1 MIQSS
6 LYRALNKGF
15 DYQILACKDFK
26 ESELAKEVISYFKPN
41 TKAILFPEF
50 RAKKNDDLRSFFEE
64 FLQLLGGLREF
75 YQALENKQE
84 AIIIAPISALL
95 HPLPKKELLES
106 FKITLL
112 EKYNLKD
119 LKDKLFY
126 YGYEILDLVE
136 VEGEASFRGDIV
148 DIYAPNSKAY
158 RLSFF
163 DTECESIKEFD
174 PTTQMSLK
182 EDLLEIEIPPTL
194 FSLDEPSYKDLKTKV
209 EQSPLN
215 SFSKD
220 LTSFGLWFLGE
231 KANDLLH
238 AYKSVISPKAL
249 EEIQEL
255 ASLNELDCERFKSLK
270 VLENAQGYE
279 DLEIHA
285 HALEGF
291 IALHSNH
298 KITLLAPNKT
308 ILDNVL
314 GTIKKSNMDNVLG
327 TIEKSN
333 MECVIAPFVL
343 NFKTPDGIFISL
355 NSFERKKKRQK
366 SKLALNELN
375 PGEWVVHDDY
385 GVGVF
390 SQLVQHSVLG
400 SKRDF
405 LEIAYLGEDKLL
417 LPVENLHLIA
427 RYVAQSDSV
436 PVKDRLGKGSF
447 LKLKAKVRTK
457 LLEIAGK
464 IIELAAER
472 NLILGKKMDTHLAE
486 LEVFK
491 SHAGFEY
498 TSDQEK
504 AIAEISKDLSS
515 KRVMDRLLSGDVG
528 FGKTEVAMH
537 AIFCAFLNGF
547 QSVLVVPTTLLAHQH
562 FETLRAR
569 FENFGV
575 KVARLDRYASEKNKL
590 LKAVELGLI
599 DVLVGTHAIL
609 GAKFKNLGL
618 VVVDEEHKFGVKQK
632 EALKELSKSVHFL
645 SMSATPI
652 PRTLNMALSQIKSIS
667 SLKTPPTDRKPSRTF
682 LKEKND
688 ELLKEIIYRELRRNG
703 QIFYIHNHIASI
715 SKVKTKLE
723 NLIPKLKIA
732 ILHSQINAN
741 KSEEIM
747 LEFAK
752 GNYQVLLCTSIVE
765 SGIHLPNA
773 NTIIIDNAQNFG
785 LADLHQLRGRVGRGK
800 KEGFCYFL
808 IEDQKS
814 LNEQALKRLLA
825 LEKNSYLGSGESI
838 AYHDLEIRG
847 GGNLL
852 GQDQSGH
859 IKNIGYALYTRMLE
873 DAIYELSGGKKRLEK
888 SVEIQLG
895 VSAFLNPEL
904 IASDSLRLDLYRR
917 LSLCENVDEVGQI
930 HEEIE
935 DRFGKID
942 DLSAQFLQIITL
954 KILANQLGILKLSN
968 FNQNITL
975 TYSDEKKESLK
986 APSKDDND
994 ILETLLKHLRAQI
1007 SLKQR

>member
-1 MIQSS
+1 MIQSG
-6 LYRALNKGF
+6 LYGALNKGF

-84 AIIIAPISALL
+84 VIIIAPISALL

-163 DTECESIKEFD
+163 DMECESIKEFD

-194 FSLDEPSYKDLKTKV
+194 FSLNEPSYKDLKTKV

-255 ASLNELDCERFKSLK
+255 ASLNELDGERFKSLK
-270 VLENAQGYE
+270 VLENPQGYE

-285 HALEGF
+285 HALESF
-291 IALHSNH
+291 IALHSNR

-308 ILDNVL
+308 ILDNA
-314 GTIKKSNMDNVLG
+314 ISA
-327 TIEKSN
+327 IEKSN
-333 MECVIAPFVL
+333 IECVIAPFVL

-375 PGEWVVHDDY
+375 AGEWVVHDDY

-436 PVKDRLGKGSF
+436 PIKDRLGKGSF

-457 LLEIAGK
+457 LLEIASK

-547 QSVLVVPTTLLAHQH
+547 QSALVVPTTLLAHQH

-590 LKAVELGLI
+590 LKAVELGLV
-599 DVLVGTHAIL
+599 DVLVGTHAVL

-652 PRTLNMALSQIKSIS
+652 PRTLNMALSQIKGIS
-667 SLKTPPTDRKPSRTF
+667 SLKIPPTDRKPSRTF

-688 ELLKEIIYRELRRNG
+688 ELLKEIIHRELRRNG

-723 NLIPKLKIA
+723 ELIPKLKIA

-741 KSEEIM
+741 ESEEIM

-888 SVEIQLG
+888 SVEIQLS

-917 LSLCENVDEVGQI
+917 LSLCENIDEVGQI

-954 KILANQLGILKLSN
+954 KILANQLGIIKLSN
-968 FNQNITL
+968 FNQNITIA
-975 TYSDEKKESLK
+975 YSDEKKESLK

-994 ILETLLKHLRAQI
+994 ILETLLKHLRTQI
-1007 SLKQR
+1007 SLKRH

>member
-1 MIQSS
+1 MIQSI

-15 DYQILACKDFK
+15 DHQILACKDFK
-26 ESELAKEVISYFKPN
+26 ESQLAKEVISYVKPHA
-41 TKAILFPEF
+41 KAILFPEF

-64 FLQLLGGLREF
+64 FLHLLGALREF

-95 HPLPKKELLES
+95 HPLPKKELLKS

-112 EKYNLKD
+112 EKYDLKA

-174 PTTQMSLK
+174 PITQMSLK
-182 EDLLEIEIPPTL
+182 EELLEIEIPPTL
-194 FSLDEPSYKDLKTKV
+194 FSLDEQSYQNLQTKV
-209 EQSPLN
+209 KQSPLN

-220 LTSFGLWFLGE
+220 LASFGLWFLDE
-231 KANDLLH
+231 KAQDLLSV
-238 AYKSVISPKAL
+238 YKSVISPKAL

-255 ASLNELDCERFKSLK
+255 VSLNELDLERFKPLK
-270 VLENAQGYE
+270 TLETHQGYE

-285 HALEGF
+285 RAMESF
-291 IALHSNH
+291 IALHSNR

-308 ILDNVL
+308 ILDNAL
-314 GTIKKSNMDNVLG
+314 GALERSHIQ
-327 TIEKSN
+327 
-333 MECVIAPFVL
+333 CVIAPFVL
-343 NFKTPDGIFISL
+343 NFKTPDEIFISL

-375 PGEWVVHDDY
+375 AGEWVVHDDY

-436 PVKDRLGKGSF
+436 PTKDRLGKGSF

-457 LLEIAGK
+457 LLEIASK

-472 NLILGKKMDTHLAE
+472 NLILGKKMETHLAE
-486 LEVFK
+486 LEIFK
-491 SHAGFEY
+491 THAGFEY

-515 KRVMDRLLSGDVG
+515 HRVMDRLLGGDVG

-547 QSVLVVPTTLLAHQH
+547 QSALVVPTTLLAHQH

-575 KVARLDRYASEKNKL
+575 KVARLDRYVSEKNKL
-590 LKAVELGLI
+590 LKAVESGLI
-599 DVLVGTHAIL
+599 DALVGTHAIL

-618 VVVDEEHKFGVKQK
+618 MVVDEEHKFGVKQK

-652 PRTLNMALSQIKSIS
+652 PRTLNMALSQIKGIS

-688 ELLKEIIYRELRRNG
+688 ELLKEIIHRELRRNG

-715 SKVKTKLE
+715 SKVKKELE

-741 KSEEIM
+741 ESEEIM

-752 GNYQVLLCTSIVE
+752 GNYQALLCTSIVE

-814 LNEQALKRLLA
+814 LSEQALKRLLA

-859 IKNIGYALYTRMLE
+859 IKNIGYALYMRMLE

-888 SVEIQLG
+888 SVEIQLS

-935 DRFGKID
+935 DRFGKMD
-942 DLSAQFLQIITL
+942 ALSEQFLQIITL
-954 KILANQLGILKLSN
+954 KILANELGILKLSN
-968 FNQNITL
+968 FNQNITIA
-975 TYSDEKKESLK
+975 YSDENKESLK

-1007 SLKQR
+1007 SLKRH

>member
-26 ESELAKEVISYFKPN
+26 ESKLAKEVISYFKPN
-41 TKAILFPEF
+41 IKAILFPEF

-163 DTECESIKEFD
+163 DTECESIKELD

-231 KANDLLH
+231 KAQDLPSV
-238 AYKSVISPKAL
+238 YKSVISPKAL

-255 ASLNELDCERFKSLK
+255 ASLNELDGERFKFLK

-291 IALHSNH
+291 IALHSHH

-308 ILDNVL
+308 ILDNAISAL
-314 GTIKKSNMDNVLG
+314 ERSN
-327 TIEKSN
+327 I
-333 MECVIAPFVL
+333 ECVIAPFVL

-436 PVKDRLGKGSF
+436 PAKDRLGKGSF

-457 LLEIAGK
+457 LLEIASK

-486 LEVFK
+486 LEIFK

-547 QSVLVVPTTLLAHQH
+547 QSALVVPTTLLAHQH

-590 LKAVELGLI
+590 LKAVGLGLV

-609 GAKFKNLGL
+609 GTKFKNLGL

-652 PRTLNMALSQIKSIS
+652 PRTLNMALSQIKGIS

-741 KSEEIM
+741 ESEEIM

-954 KILANQLGILKLSN
+954 KILANQLGIIKLSN

-975 TYSDEKKESLK
+975 TYNDEHKESLK

-1007 SLKQR
+1007 SLKRR

>member
-6 LYRALNKGF
+6 LYKALNEGF

-26 ESELAKEVISYFKPN
+26 ESKLAKEVISYFKPN
-41 TKAILFPEF
+41 VKAILFPEF

-64 FLQLLGGLREF
+64 FLQLLGALREF

-84 AIIIAPISALL
+84 TIIIAPISALL

-163 DTECESIKEFD
+163 DTECESIKELD

-194 FSLDEPSYKDLKTKV
+194 FSLDESSYKDLKTKV

-255 ASLNELDCERFKSLK
+255 ASLNELDDERFKFLE

-291 IALHSNH
+291 ITLHSHH

-308 ILDNVL
+308 ILDNAISTL
-314 GTIKKSNMDNVLG
+314 
-327 TIEKSN
+327 EKSS

-375 PGEWVVHDDY
+375 AGEWVVHDDY

-390 SQLVQHSVLG
+390 SQLIQHSVLG

-436 PVKDRLGKGSF
+436 PAKDRLGKGSF

-457 LLEIAGK
+457 LLEIASK

-472 NLILGKKMDTHLAE
+472 NLILGKKMDVHLAE

-547 QSVLVVPTTLLAHQH
+547 QSALVVPTTLLAHQH

-590 LKAVELGLI
+590 LKAVELGLV

-652 PRTLNMALSQIKSIS
+652 PRTLNMALSQIKGIS

-954 KILANQLGILKLSN
+954 KILANQLGIIKLSN

-975 TYSDEKKESLK
+975 TYNDEHKESLK

-994 ILETLLKHLRAQI
+994 ILETLLKHLRTQI
-1007 SLKQR
+1007 SLKRR

>member
-41 TKAILFPEF
+41 IKAILFPEF

-84 AIIIAPISALL
+84 TIIIAPISALL

-148 DIYAPNSKAY
+148 DIYIPNSKAY

-163 DTECESIKEFD
+163 DTECESIKELD

-194 FSLDEPSYKDLKTKV
+194 FSLDESSYKDLKTKV

-220 LTSFGLWFLGE
+220 LTSFGLWFLDE
-231 KANDLLH
+231 KAQDLLSV
-238 AYKSVISPKAL
+238 YKSIISPRAL

-255 ASLNELDCERFKSLK
+255 ASLNELDCERFKFLK
-270 VLENAQGYE
+270 VLENAQDYE

-291 IALHSNH
+291 IALHSNR

-308 ILDNVL
+308 ILDNAISVL
-314 GTIKKSNMDNVLG
+314 
-327 TIEKSN
+327 EKSN
-333 MECVIAPFVL
+333 IECVIAPFVL

-436 PVKDRLGKGSF
+436 PAKDRLGKGSF

-457 LLEIAGK
+457 LLEIASK

-472 NLILGKKMDTHLAE
+472 NLILGKKMDVHLAE

-515 KRVMDRLLSGDVG
+515 HRVMDRLLSGDVG

-547 QSVLVVPTTLLAHQH
+547 QSALVVPTTLLAHQH

-590 LKAVELGLI
+590 LKAVELGLV

-652 PRTLNMALSQIKSIS
+652 PRTLNMALSQIKGIS

-723 NLIPKLKIA
+723 ELIPKLKIA

-741 KSEEIM
+741 ESEEIM

-825 LEKNSYLGSGESI
+825 LEKNSYLSSGESI

-859 IKNIGYALYTRMLE
+859 IKNIGYVLYTRMLE

-917 LSLCENVDEVGQI
+917 LSLCENTDEVGQI

-954 KILANQLGILKLSN
+954 KILANQLGIIKLSN
-968 FNQNITL
+968 FNQNITI
-975 TYSDEKKESLK
+975 TYSGEKKESLK

-1007 SLKQR
+1007 SLKRR

>member
-26 ESELAKEVISYFKPN
+26 ESELAKEVISYFKPSI
-41 TKAILFPEF
+41 KAILFPEF

-84 AIIIAPISALL
+84 VIIIAPISALL

-163 DTECESIKEFD
+163 DAECESIKEFD

-194 FSLDEPSYKDLKTKV
+194 FSLNEPSYKDLKTKV

-231 KANDLLH
+231 KAHDLLH

-255 ASLNELDCERFKSLK
+255 ASLNELDGERFKFLK
-270 VLENAQGYE
+270 VLENPQGYE

-285 HALEGF
+285 HALESF
-291 IALHSNH
+291 IALHSNR

-308 ILDNVL
+308 ILDNAISAL
-314 GTIKKSNMDNVLG
+314 
-327 TIEKSN
+327 EKSN
-333 MECVIAPFVL
+333 IECVIAPFVL

-405 LEIAYLGEDKLL
+405 LEIAYWGEDKLL

-436 PVKDRLGKGSF
+436 PTKDRLGKGSF
-447 LKLKAKVRTK
+447 LKLKAKVKTK

-515 KRVMDRLLSGDVG
+515 NRVMDRLLSGDVG

-575 KVARLDRYASEKNKL
+575 KVARLDRYVSEKNKL
-590 LKAVELGLI
+590 LKAVELGLV

-652 PRTLNMALSQIKSIS
+652 PRTLNMALSQIKGIS

-723 NLIPKLKIA
+723 ELIPKLKIA

-741 KSEEIM
+741 ESEEIM

-954 KILANQLGILKLSN
+954 KILANQLGIIKLSN
-968 FNQNITL
+968 FNQNITI

-1007 SLKQR
+1007 SLKRR

>member
-26 ESELAKEVISYFKPN
+26 ESELAKEVIGYFKPN
-41 TKAILFPEF
+41 IKAILFPEF

-84 AIIIAPISALL
+84 TIIIAPISALL

-126 YGYEILDLVE
+126 YGYEIVDLVE

-182 EDLLEIEIPPTL
+182 EDWLEIEIPPTL

-209 EQSPLN
+209 EQSPFN

-220 LTSFGLWFLGE
+220 LISFGLWFLGE

-238 AYKSVISPKAL
+238 VYKSVISPKAL

-255 ASLNELDCERFKSLK
+255 ASLNELDCERFKLLK
-270 VLENAQGYE
+270 VLENPQGYE

-285 HALEGF
+285 HALESF
-291 IALHSNH
+291 ITLHSNR

-308 ILDNVL
+308 MLDNAISAL
-314 GTIKKSNMDNVLG
+314 
-327 TIEKSN
+327 EKSN
-333 MECVIAPFVL
+333 IECVIAPFVL

-405 LEIAYLGEDKLL
+405 LEIAYWGEDKLL

-436 PVKDRLGKGSF
+436 PIKDRLGKGSF
-447 LKLKAKVRTK
+447 LKLKAKVRAK
-457 LLEIAGK
+457 LLEIASK

-472 NLILGKKMDTHLAE
+472 NLILGKKMETHLAE

-590 LKAVELGLI
+590 LKAVELGQI
-599 DVLVGTHAIL
+599 DALVGTHAIL

-652 PRTLNMALSQIKSIS
+652 PRTLNMALSQIKGIS

-688 ELLKEIIYRELRRNG
+688 ELLKEIIHRELRRNG

-723 NLIPKLKIA
+723 DLIPKLKIA
-732 ILHSQINAN
+732 ILHSQISAN
-741 KSEEIM
+741 ESEEIM
-747 LEFAK
+747 LEFAN

-873 DAIYELSGGKKRLEK
+873 DAIYELSGGKKRFEK

-917 LSLCENVDEVGQI
+917 LSLCENTDEVGQI

-954 KILANQLGILKLSN
+954 KILANQLGIIKLSN
-968 FNQNITL
+968 FNQNITI
-975 TYSDEKKESLK
+975 TYSGEKKESLK

-1007 SLKQR
+1007 SLKRR

>member
-26 ESELAKEVISYFKPN
+26 ESELAKEVINYFKPN

-84 AIIIAPISALL
+84 TIIIAPISTLL

-148 DIYAPNSKAY
+148 DIYIPNSKAY

-163 DTECESIKEFD
+163 DTECESIKELD

-194 FSLDEPSYKDLKTKV
+194 FSLDESSYKDLKTKV

-231 KANDLLH
+231 KAQDLLSV
-238 AYKSVISPKAL
+238 YKSVISPRAL

-255 ASLNELDCERFKSLK
+255 ASLNELDCERFKFLK

-298 KITLLAPNKT
+298 KITLLAHNKT
-308 ILDNVL
+308 ILDNA
-314 GTIKKSNMDNVLG
+314 ISA
-327 TIEKSN
+327 IEKSS

-472 NLILGKKMDTHLAE
+472 NLILGKKMDVHLAE

-504 AIAEISKDLSS
+504 AIAEISRDLSS

-547 QSVLVVPTTLLAHQH
+547 QSALVVPTTLLAHQH

-590 LKAVELGLI
+590 LKAVGLGQV

-652 PRTLNMALSQIKSIS
+652 PRTLNMALSQIKGIS

-688 ELLKEIIYRELRRNG
+688 ELLKEIIHRELRRNG

-752 GNYQVLLCTSIVE
+752 GSYQVLLCTSIVE

-917 LSLCENVDEVGQI
+917 LSLCENTDEVGQI

-954 KILANQLGILKLSN
+954 KILANQLGIIKLSN
-968 FNQNITL
+968 FNQNITI

-994 ILETLLKHLRAQI
+994 ILETLLKHLRTQI
-1007 SLKQR
+1007 SLKRR

>member
-6 LYRALNKGF
+6 LYGALNKGF

-194 FSLDEPSYKDLKTKV
+194 FSLNEQSYKDLKTKV

-255 ASLNELDCERFKSLK
+255 TSLNELDGERFKFLK
-270 VLENAQGYE
+270 VLESPQGYE

-285 HALEGF
+285 HALESF
-291 IALHSNH
+291 IALHSNR

-308 ILDNVL
+308 ILDNAISTL
-314 GTIKKSNMDNVLG
+314 
-327 TIEKSN
+327 EKSHI
-333 MECVIAPFVL
+333 ECVIAPFVL

-375 PGEWVVHDDY
+375 AGEWVVHDDY

-405 LEIAYLGEDKLL
+405 LEIAYWGEDKLL

-436 PVKDRLGKGSF
+436 PTKDRLGKGSF
-447 LKLKAKVRTK
+447 LKLKAKVKTK

-547 QSVLVVPTTLLAHQH
+547 QSALVVPTTLLAHQH

-609 GAKFKNLGL
+609 GTKFKNLGL

-652 PRTLNMALSQIKSIS
+652 PRTLNMALSQIKGIS
-667 SLKTPPTDRKPSRTF
+667 SLKIPPTDRKPSRTF

-723 NLIPKLKIA
+723 DLIPKLKIA
-732 ILHSQINAN
+732 ILHSQINAHE
-741 KSEEIM
+741 SEEIM

-808 IEDQKS
+808 IEDQKN

-888 SVEIQLG
+888 SVEIQLS

-917 LSLCENVDEVGQI
+917 LSLCENTDEVGQI

-954 KILANQLGILKLSN
+954 KILANQLGIIKLSN
-968 FNQNITL
+968 FNQNITI

-994 ILETLLKHLRAQI
+994 ILETLLKHLHAQI
-1007 SLKQR
+1007 SLKRH

>member
-41 TKAILFPEF
+41 IKAILFPEF

-64 FLQLLGGLREF
+64 FLQLLGALREF

-84 AIIIAPISALL
+84 VIIIAPISALL

-148 DIYAPNSKAY
+148 DIYIPNSKAY

-163 DTECESIKEFD
+163 DTECESIKELD

-209 EQSPLN
+209 EQSPFN

-231 KANDLLH
+231 KAQDLLSV
-238 AYKSVISPKAL
+238 YKSIISPKAL

-255 ASLNELDCERFKSLK
+255 ASLNELDYERFKLLK

-291 IALHSNH
+291 IALHSNR

-314 GTIKKSNMDNVLG
+314 GAL
-327 TIEKSN
+327 EKSSIQ
-333 MECVIAPFVL
+333 CVIAPFVL

-375 PGEWVVHDDY
+375 AGEWVVHDDY

-436 PVKDRLGKGSF
+436 PAKDRLGKGSF

-472 NLILGKKMDTHLAE
+472 NLILGKKMDVHLAE

-504 AIAEISKDLSS
+504 AIAEISRDLSS
-515 KRVMDRLLSGDVG
+515 NRVMDRLLSGDVG

-547 QSVLVVPTTLLAHQH
+547 QSALVVPTTLLAHQH

-590 LKAVELGLI
+590 LKAVELGQV

-609 GAKFKNLGL
+609 GTKFKNLGL

-652 PRTLNMALSQIKSIS
+652 PRTLNMALSQIKGIS

-741 KSEEIM
+741 ESEEIM

-917 LSLCENVDEVGQI
+917 LSLCENTDEVGQI

-942 DLSAQFLQIITL
+942 DLSVQFLQIITL
-954 KILANQLGILKLSN
+954 KILANQLGIIKLSN
-968 FNQNITL
+968 FNQNITI

-1007 SLKQR
+1007 SLKRR

>member
-6 LYRALNKGF
+6 LYKALNKGF

-26 ESELAKEVISYFKPN
+26 ESKLAKEVISYFKPN
-41 TKAILFPEF
+41 IKAVLFPEF

-64 FLQLLGGLREF
+64 FLQLLGALREF

-84 AIIIAPISALL
+84 VIIIAPISALL

-148 DIYAPNSKAY
+148 DIYIPNSKAY

-163 DTECESIKEFD
+163 DAECESIKELD

-238 AYKSVISPKAL
+238 AYKSIISPKAL

-255 ASLNELDCERFKSLK
+255 ASLNELDDERFKFLK

-308 ILDNVL
+308 ILDNAISAL
-314 GTIKKSNMDNVLG
+314 ERSN
-327 TIEKSN
+327 I
-333 MECVIAPFVL
+333 ECVIAPFVL
-343 NFKTPDGIFISL
+343 NFKTPDRIFISL
-355 NSFERKKKRQK
+355 NSFERKKKHRK

-375 PGEWVVHDDY
+375 AGEWVVHDDY

-390 SQLVQHSVLG
+390 SQLIQHSVLG

-447 LKLKAKVRTK
+447 LKLKAKVRAK

-472 NLILGKKMDTHLAE
+472 NLILGKKMDVHLAE

-504 AIAEISKDLSS
+504 AIAEISRDLSS
-515 KRVMDRLLSGDVG
+515 HRVMDRLLSGDVG

-547 QSVLVVPTTLLAHQH
+547 QSALVVPTTLLAHQH

-575 KVARLDRYASEKNKL
+575 KVARLDRYIKTSEKSKL
-590 LKAVELGLI
+590 LKAVELGQVDALI
-599 DVLVGTHAIL
+599 GTHAIL

-618 VVVDEEHKFGVKQK
+618 MVVDEEHKFGVKQK

-652 PRTLNMALSQIKSIS
+652 PRTLNMALSQIKGIS

-723 NLIPKLKIA
+723 ELIPKLKIA
-732 ILHSQINAN
+732 ILHSQINAYE
-741 KSEEIM
+741 SEEIM

-888 SVEIQLG
+888 SVEIQLSM
-895 VSAFLNPEL
+895 SAFLNPEL

-935 DRFGKID
+935 DRFGKMD

-1007 SLKQR
+1007 SLKRR

>member
-26 ESELAKEVISYFKPN
+26 ESKLAKEVISYFKPN
-41 TKAILFPEF
+41 IKAVLFPEF

-64 FLQLLGGLREF
+64 FLQLLGALREF

-163 DTECESIKEFD
+163 DTECESIKELD

-231 KANDLLH
+231 KANDLLGV
-238 AYKSVISPKAL
+238 YQSIISPKAL

-255 ASLNELDCERFKSLK
+255 ASLNELDDERFKFLK

-285 HALEGF
+285 HALESF
-291 IALHSNH
+291 IALHSNR

-308 ILDNVL
+308 ILDNAISTL
-314 GTIKKSNMDNVLG
+314 DAN
-327 TIEKSN
+327 N

-343 NFKTPDGIFISL
+343 NFKTPDRIFISL

-390 SQLVQHSVLG
+390 SQLIQHSVLG

-436 PVKDRLGKGSF
+436 PAKDRLGKGSF

-515 KRVMDRLLSGDVG
+515 HRVMDRLLSGDVG

-547 QSVLVVPTTLLAHQH
+547 QSALVVPTTLLAHQH

-575 KVARLDRYASEKNKL
+575 KVARLDRYVKTSEKNKL
-590 LKAVELGLI
+590 LKAVELGQVDALI
-599 DVLVGTHAIL
+599 GTHAIL

-652 PRTLNMALSQIKSIS
+652 PRTLNMALSQIKGIS

-688 ELLKEIIYRELRRNG
+688 ELLKEIIHRELRRNG

-741 KSEEIM
+741 ESEEIM

-917 LSLCENVDEVGQI
+917 LSLCEDVDEVGQI

-954 KILANQLGILKLSN
+954 KILANQLGIIKLSN
-968 FNQNITL
+968 FNQNITI

-1007 SLKQR
+1007 SLKRR

>member
-41 TKAILFPEF
+41 TKTILFPEF

-84 AIIIAPISALL
+84 VIIIAPISALL

-231 KANDLLH
+231 KAQDLLSV
-238 AYKSVISPKAL
+238 YKSVISPRAL

-255 ASLNELDCERFKSLK
+255 ASLNELDYERFKFLK
-270 VLENAQGYE
+270 VLENVQGYE

-308 ILDNVL
+308 ILDNAISTL
-314 GTIKKSNMDNVLG
+314 
-327 TIEKSN
+327 EKSS

-375 PGEWVVHDDY
+375 AGEWVVHDDY

-427 RYVAQSDSV
+427 RYVSQSDSV
-436 PVKDRLGKGSF
+436 PAKDRLGKGSF

-457 LLEIAGK
+457 LLEIASK

-472 NLILGKKMDTHLAE
+472 NLILGKKMDVHLAE

-504 AIAEISKDLSS
+504 AIAEISRDLSS
-515 KRVMDRLLSGDVG
+515 HRVMDRLLSGDVG

-547 QSVLVVPTTLLAHQH
+547 QSALVVPTTLLAHQH

-590 LKAVELGLI
+590 LKAVELGLV

-652 PRTLNMALSQIKSIS
+652 PRTLNMALSQIKGIS

-703 QIFYIHNHIASI
+703 QIFYTHNHIASI

-723 NLIPKLKIA
+723 GLIPKLKIA

-741 KSEEIM
+741 ESEEIM

-954 KILANQLGILKLSN
+954 KILANQLGIIKLSN
-968 FNQNITL
+968 FNQNITI

-1007 SLKQR
+1007 SLKRR

>member
-6 LYRALNKGF
+6 LYKALNKGF

-26 ESELAKEVISYFKPN
+26 ESKLAKEVISYFKPN
-41 TKAILFPEF
+41 IKAILFPEF

-64 FLQLLGGLREF
+64 FLQLLGALREF
-75 YQALENKQE
+75 YQVLENKQE
-84 AIIIAPISALL
+84 TIIIAPISTLL

-148 DIYAPNSKAY
+148 DIYIPNSKAY

-163 DTECESIKEFD
+163 DAECESIKELD

-194 FSLDEPSYKDLKTKV
+194 FSLDESSYKDLKTKV

-231 KANDLLH
+231 KANDLLGV
-238 AYKSVISPKAL
+238 YQSIISPRAL

-255 ASLNELDCERFKSLK
+255 ASLNELDGERFKFLK
-270 VLENAQGYE
+270 VLESVQGYE

-308 ILDNVL
+308 ILDNAISAL
-314 GTIKKSNMDNVLG
+314 ETSNMD
-327 TIEKSN
+327 
-333 MECVIAPFVL
+333 CVIAPFVL
-343 NFKTPDGIFISL
+343 NFKTPDRIFISL

-375 PGEWVVHDDY
+375 AGEWVVHDDY

-447 LKLKAKVRTK
+447 LKLKAKVRAK

-498 TSDQEK
+498 TNDQEK
-504 AIAEISKDLSS
+504 AIAEISRDLSS
-515 KRVMDRLLSGDVG
+515 HRVMDRLLSGDVG

-547 QSVLVVPTTLLAHQH
+547 QSALVVPTTLLAHQH

-575 KVARLDRYASEKNKL
+575 KVARLDRYVSEKNKL
-590 LKAVELGLI
+590 LKAVELGLV

-618 VVVDEEHKFGVKQK
+618 MVVDEEHKFGVKQK

-652 PRTLNMALSQIKSIS
+652 PRTLNMALSQIKGIS

-741 KSEEIM
+741 ESEEIM

-752 GNYQVLLCTSIVE
+752 GSYQVLLCTSIVE

-954 KILANQLGILKLSN
+954 KILANQLGIIKLSN

-975 TYSDEKKESLK
+975 TYNDEKKESLK

-1007 SLKQR
+1007 SLKRR

>member
-119 LKDKLFY
+119 LKNKLFY
-126 YGYEILDLVE
+126 YGYEIVDLVE

-148 DIYAPNSKAY
+148 DIYVPNSKAY

-194 FSLDEPSYKDLKTKV
+194 FSLNEQSYKDLKTKV

-231 KANDLLH
+231 KAQDLLSV
-238 AYKSVISPKAL
+238 YKSVISPRAL

-255 ASLNELDCERFKSLK
+255 ASLNELDGERFKFLK

-291 IALHSNH
+291 ITLHSNR

-308 ILDNVL
+308 ILDNAISAL
-314 GTIKKSNMDNVLG
+314 
-327 TIEKSN
+327 EKSSIQ
-333 MECVIAPFVL
+333 CVIAPFVL

-375 PGEWVVHDDY
+375 AGEWVVHDDY

-427 RYVAQSDSV
+427 RYVVQSDSV

-447 LKLKAKVRTK
+447 LKLKAKVKTK
-457 LLEIAGK
+457 LLEIASK

-472 NLILGKKMDTHLAE
+472 NLILGKKMDVHLAE

-515 KRVMDRLLSGDVG
+515 HRVMDRLLSGDVG

-547 QSVLVVPTTLLAHQH
+547 QSALVVPTTLLAHQH

-569 FENFGV
+569 FEKFGV

-590 LKAVELGLI
+590 LKAVELGQVDALI
-599 DVLVGTHAIL
+599 GTHAIL

-652 PRTLNMALSQIKSIS
+652 PRTLNMALSQIKGIS

-688 ELLKEIIYRELRRNG
+688 ELLKEIIHRELRRNG

-741 KSEEIM
+741 ESEEIM

-917 LSLCENVDEVGQI
+917 LSLCEDVDEVGQI

-954 KILANQLGILKLSN
+954 KILANQLGIIKLSN
-968 FNQNITL
+968 FNQNITI

-1007 SLKQR
+1007 SLKRH

>member
-26 ESELAKEVISYFKPN
+26 ESKLAKEVISYFKTN
-41 TKAILFPEF
+41 IKAILFPEF

-84 AIIIAPISALL
+84 TIIIAPISALL

-148 DIYAPNSKAY
+148 DIYVPNSKAY

-163 DTECESIKEFD
+163 DTECESIKELD

-194 FSLDEPSYKDLKTKV
+194 FSLDESSYKDLKTKV

-231 KANDLLH
+231 KVQDLLSV
-238 AYKSVISPKAL
+238 YKSAISPKAL

-255 ASLNELDCERFKSLK
+255 ASLNELDYERFKFLK

-314 GTIKKSNMDNVLG
+314 GTI
-327 TIEKSN
+327 EKSS

-436 PVKDRLGKGSF
+436 PAKDRLGKGSF

-472 NLILGKKMDTHLAE
+472 NLILGKKMDVHLAE

-498 TSDQEK
+498 TNDQEK

-547 QSVLVVPTTLLAHQH
+547 QSALVVPTTLLAHQH

-590 LKAVELGLI
+590 LKAVELGLV

-618 VVVDEEHKFGVKQK
+618 MVVDEEHKFGVKQK

-652 PRTLNMALSQIKSIS
+652 PRTLNMALSQIKGIS

-741 KSEEIM
+741 ESEEIM

-954 KILANQLGILKLSN
+954 KILANQLGIIKLSN

-975 TYSDEKKESLK
+975 TYNDEKKESLK

-1007 SLKQR
+1007 SLKRR

>member
-26 ESELAKEVISYFKPN
+26 ESKLAKEVISCFKPN
-41 TKAILFPEF
+41 IKAILFPEF

-84 AIIIAPISALL
+84 TIIIAPISTLL

-163 DTECESIKEFD
+163 DTECESIKELD

-194 FSLDEPSYKDLKTKV
+194 FSLDESSYKDLKTKV

-255 ASLNELDCERFKSLK
+255 ASLNELDCERFKFLK

-308 ILDNVL
+308 ILDNVISAL
-314 GTIKKSNMDNVLG
+314 ERSN
-327 TIEKSN
+327 I
-333 MECVIAPFVL
+333 ECVIAPFVL

-366 SKLALNELN
+366 SRLALNELN
-375 PGEWVVHDDY
+375 AGEWVVHDDY

-447 LKLKAKVRTK
+447 LKLKAKVRAK
-457 LLEIAGK
+457 LLEIASK

-472 NLILGKKMDTHLAE
+472 NLILGKKMDVHLAE

-504 AIAEISKDLSS
+504 AIAEISRDLSS

-547 QSVLVVPTTLLAHQH
+547 QSALVVPTTLLAHQH

-590 LKAVELGLI
+590 LKAVELGLV

-652 PRTLNMALSQIKSIS
+652 PRTLNMALSQIKGIS

-688 ELLKEIIYRELRRNG
+688 ELLKEIIHRELRRNG

-723 NLIPKLKIA
+723 GLIPKLKIA

-741 KSEEIM
+741 ESEEIM

-917 LSLCENVDEVGQI
+917 LSLCEKTDEVGQI

-954 KILANQLGILKLSN
+954 KILANQLGIIKLSN
-968 FNQNITL
+968 FNQNITI
-975 TYSDEKKESLK
+975 TYNDEHKESLK

-1007 SLKQR
+1007 SLKRR

>member
-41 TKAILFPEF
+41 IKAILFPEF

-64 FLQLLGGLREF
+64 FLQLLGSLREF

-84 AIIIAPISALL
+84 TIIIAPISALL

-148 DIYAPNSKAY
+148 DIYIPNSKAY

-163 DTECESIKEFD
+163 DTECESIKELD

-194 FSLDEPSYKDLKTKV
+194 FSLDESSYKDLKTKV

-220 LTSFGLWFLGE
+220 LTSFGLWFLDE
-231 KANDLLH
+231 KAQDLLSV
-238 AYKSVISPKAL
+238 YKSIISPRAL

-255 ASLNELDCERFKSLK
+255 ASLNELDCERFKFLK
-270 VLENAQGYE
+270 VLENAQDYE

-291 IALHSNH
+291 IALHSNR

-308 ILDNVL
+308 ILDNAISVL
-314 GTIKKSNMDNVLG
+314 
-327 TIEKSN
+327 EKSN
-333 MECVIAPFVL
+333 IECVIAPFVL

-436 PVKDRLGKGSF
+436 PAKDRLGKGSF
-447 LKLKAKVRTK
+447 LKLKAKVKTK
-457 LLEIAGK
+457 LLEIASK

-472 NLILGKKMDTHLAE
+472 NLILGKKMDVHLAE

-537 AIFCAFLNGF
+537 AIFCTFLNGF
-547 QSVLVVPTTLLAHQH
+547 QSALVVPTTLLAHQH

-590 LKAVELGLI
+590 LKAVELGLV

-652 PRTLNMALSQIKSIS
+652 PRTLNMALSQIKGIS

-723 NLIPKLKIA
+723 ELIPKLKIA

-741 KSEEIM
+741 ESEEIM

-895 VSAFLNPEL
+895 VSAFLNPKL

-917 LSLCENVDEVGQI
+917 LSLCENTDEVGQI

-954 KILANQLGILKLSN
+954 KILANQLGIIKLSN

-1007 SLKQR
+1007 SLKRR

>member
-26 ESELAKEVISYFKPN
+26 ESKLAKEVISYFKPN
-41 TKAILFPEF
+41 TKAVLFPEF

-84 AIIIAPISALL
+84 TIIIAPISALL

-148 DIYAPNSKAY
+148 DIYVPNSKAY

-163 DTECESIKEFD
+163 DTECESIKELD

-194 FSLDEPSYKDLKTKV
+194 FSLNEQSYKDLKTKV

-238 AYKSVISPKAL
+238 AYKSAISPKAL

-255 ASLNELDCERFKSLK
+255 ASLNELDGERFKFLK

-308 ILDNVL
+308 ILDNAISAL
-314 GTIKKSNMDNVLG
+314 
-327 TIEKSN
+327 EKSHI
-333 MECVIAPFVL
+333 ECVIAPFVL

-436 PVKDRLGKGSF
+436 PAKDRLGKGSF

-547 QSVLVVPTTLLAHQH
+547 QSALVVPTTLLAHQH

-590 LKAVELGLI
+590 LKAVELGLV

-652 PRTLNMALSQIKSIS
+652 PRTLNMALSQIKGIS

-741 KSEEIM
+741 ESEEIM

-917 LSLCENVDEVGQI
+917 LSLCENTDEVGQI

-954 KILANQLGILKLSN
+954 KILANQLGIIKLSN

-975 TYSDEKKESLK
+975 TYGDEKKESLK

-1007 SLKQR
+1007 FLKRR

>member
-41 TKAILFPEF
+41 IKAVLFPEF

-84 AIIIAPISALL
+84 VIIIAPISALL

-148 DIYAPNSKAY
+148 DIYIPNSKAY

-163 DTECESIKEFD
+163 DTECESIKELD

-194 FSLDEPSYKDLKTKV
+194 FSLDEPSYKNLKTKV

-255 ASLNELDCERFKSLK
+255 ASLNELDCERFKFLK

-308 ILDNVL
+308 ILDNVISAL
-314 GTIKKSNMDNVLG
+314 ERSN
-327 TIEKSN
+327 I
-333 MECVIAPFVL
+333 ECVIAPFVL

-436 PVKDRLGKGSF
+436 PAKDRLGKGSF

-472 NLILGKKMDTHLAE
+472 NLILGKKMDVHLAE

-491 SHAGFEY
+491 SQAGFEY

-515 KRVMDRLLSGDVG
+515 HRMMDRLLSGDVG

-547 QSVLVVPTTLLAHQH
+547 QSALVVPTTLLAHQH

-599 DVLVGTHAIL
+599 DALVGTHAIL

-652 PRTLNMALSQIKSIS
+652 PRTLNMALSQIKGIS

-741 KSEEIM
+741 ESEEIM

-888 SVEIQLG
+888 SVEIQLS

-917 LSLCENVDEVGQI
+917 LSLCENTDEVGQI

-954 KILANQLGILKLSN
+954 KILANQLGIIKLSN

-975 TYSDEKKESLK
+975 TYSDEHKESLK

-1007 SLKQR
+1007 SLKRR

>member
-26 ESELAKEVISYFKPN
+26 ESKLAKEVISYFKPN
-41 TKAILFPEF
+41 IKAILFPEF

-84 AIIIAPISALL
+84 VIIIAPISALL

-148 DIYAPNSKAY
+148 DIYIPNSKAY

-163 DTECESIKEFD
+163 DTECESIKELD

-194 FSLDEPSYKDLKTKV
+194 FSLDEPSYKNLKTKV

-255 ASLNELDCERFKSLK
+255 ASLNELDYERFKLLK

-308 ILDNVL
+308 ILDNA
-314 GTIKKSNMDNVLG
+314 ISA
-327 TIEKSN
+327 IERSSI
-333 MECVIAPFVL
+333 ECVIAPFVL

-436 PVKDRLGKGSF
+436 PAKDRLGKGSF
-447 LKLKAKVRTK
+447 LKLKAKVKTK
-457 LLEIAGK
+457 LLEIASK

-472 NLILGKKMDTHLAE
+472 NLILGKKMDVHLAE

-515 KRVMDRLLSGDVG
+515 HRVMDRLLSGDVG

-590 LKAVELGLI
+590 LKAVELGQVDALI
-599 DVLVGTHAIL
+599 GTHAIL

-652 PRTLNMALSQIKSIS
+652 PRTLNMALSQIKGIS

-741 KSEEIM
+741 ESEEIM

-917 LSLCENVDEVGQI
+917 LSLCENTDEVGQI

-935 DRFGKID
+935 DRFGKMD

-954 KILANQLGILKLSN
+954 KILANQLGIIKLSN

-975 TYSDEKKESLK
+975 TYSDEHKESLK

-1007 SLKQR
+1007 SLKRR

>member
-26 ESELAKEVISYFKPN
+26 ESKLAKEVISYFKPN
-41 TKAILFPEF
+41 IKAVLFPEF

-148 DIYAPNSKAY
+148 DIYVPNSKAY

-182 EDLLEIEIPPTL
+182 EELLEIEIPPTL

-238 AYKSVISPKAL
+238 AYKSVISPRAL

-255 ASLNELDCERFKSLK
+255 ASLNELNYERFKSLK

-291 IALHSNH
+291 IALHSHH

-308 ILDNVL
+308 ILDNAISAL
-314 GTIKKSNMDNVLG
+314 
-327 TIEKSN
+327 EKSS

-436 PVKDRLGKGSF
+436 PAKDRLGKGSF

-457 LLEIAGK
+457 LLEIASK

-472 NLILGKKMDTHLAE
+472 NLILGKKMDVHLAE

-515 KRVMDRLLSGDVG
+515 HRVMDRLLSGDVG

-547 QSVLVVPTTLLAHQH
+547 QSALVVPTTLLAHQH

-590 LKAVELGLI
+590 LKAVELGLV

-609 GAKFKNLGL
+609 GTKFKNLGL

-652 PRTLNMALSQIKSIS
+652 PRTLNMALSQIKGIS

-773 NTIIIDNAQNFG
+773 NTIIIDSAQNFG

-808 IEDQKS
+808 IEDQKN

-954 KILANQLGILKLSN
+954 KILANQLGIIKLSN

-975 TYSDEKKESLK
+975 TYSDEHKESLK

-994 ILETLLKHLRAQI
+994 ILETLLKHLHAQI
-1007 SLKQR
+1007 SLKRR

>member
-163 DTECESIKEFD
+163 DAECESIKEFD

-255 ASLNELDCERFKSLK
+255 ASLNELDGERFKFLE

-291 IALHSNH
+291 IALHSHH

-308 ILDNVL
+308 ILDNAISVL
-314 GTIKKSNMDNVLG
+314 ERSN
-327 TIEKSN
+327 I
-333 MECVIAPFVL
+333 ECVIAPFVL

-436 PVKDRLGKGSF
+436 PAKDRLGKGSF

-472 NLILGKKMDTHLAE
+472 NLILGKKMDVHLAE

-504 AIAEISKDLSS
+504 AIAEISRDLSS

-547 QSVLVVPTTLLAHQH
+547 QSALVVPTTLLAHQH
-562 FETLRAR
+562 FETLRVR

-652 PRTLNMALSQIKSIS
+652 PRTLNMALSQIKGIS

-688 ELLKEIIYRELRRNG
+688 ELLKEIIHRELRRNG

-715 SKVKTKLE
+715 LKVKTKLE
-723 NLIPKLKIA
+723 ELIPKLKIA

-741 KSEEIM
+741 ESEEIM

-752 GNYQVLLCTSIVE
+752 GSYQVLLCTSIVE

-814 LNEQALKRLLA
+814 LNEQTLKRLLA
-825 LEKNSYLGSGESI
+825 LEKNSYLGSGESV

-954 KILANQLGILKLSN
+954 KILANQLGIIKLSN
-968 FNQNITL
+968 FNQNITI

-1007 SLKQR
+1007 SLKRH

>member
-26 ESELAKEVISYFKPN
+26 ESKLAKEVINYFKPN
-41 TKAILFPEF
+41 IKAVLFPEF

-84 AIIIAPISALL
+84 TIIIAPISALL

-163 DTECESIKEFD
+163 DTECESIKELD

-238 AYKSVISPKAL
+238 TYKSIISPKAL

-255 ASLNELDCERFKSLK
+255 ASLNELDCERFKFLK

-291 IALHSNH
+291 IALHSHH

-314 GTIKKSNMDNVLG
+314 GTI
-327 TIEKSN
+327 EKSS

-436 PVKDRLGKGSF
+436 PAKDRLGKGSF
-447 LKLKAKVRTK
+447 LKLKAKVRAK

-515 KRVMDRLLSGDVG
+515 HRVMDRLLSGDVG

-537 AIFCAFLNGF
+537 AIFCTFLNGF
-547 QSVLVVPTTLLAHQH
+547 QSALVVPTTLLAHQH
-562 FETLRAR
+562 FETLRVR

-590 LKAVELGLI
+590 LKAVELGLV

-652 PRTLNMALSQIKSIS
+652 PRTLNMALSQIKGIS

-688 ELLKEIIYRELRRNG
+688 ELLKEIIHRELRRNG

-723 NLIPKLKIA
+723 DLIPKLKIA

-917 LSLCENVDEVGQI
+917 LSLCENTDEVGQI

-954 KILANQLGILKLSN
+954 KILANQLGIIKLSN

-975 TYSDEKKESLK
+975 TYNDEHKESLK

-1007 SLKQR
+1007 SLKRR

>member
-26 ESELAKEVISYFKPN
+26 ESKLAKEVISYFKPN
-41 TKAILFPEF
+41 IKAVLFPEF
-50 RAKKNDDLRSFFEE
+50 RVKKNDDLRSFFEE

-84 AIIIAPISALL
+84 VIIIAPISALL

-163 DTECESIKEFD
+163 DTECESIKELD

-194 FSLDEPSYKDLKTKV
+194 FSLDESSYKDLKTKV

-231 KANDLLH
+231 KAQDLLSV
-238 AYKSVISPKAL
+238 YKSVISPRAL

-255 ASLNELDCERFKSLK
+255 ASLNELDCERFKFLK

-308 ILDNVL
+308 ILDNAISAL
-314 GTIKKSNMDNVLG
+314 
-327 TIEKSN
+327 EKSSI
-333 MECVIAPFVL
+333 ECVIAPFVL

-436 PVKDRLGKGSF
+436 PAKDRLGKGSF

-457 LLEIAGK
+457 LLEIASK

-472 NLILGKKMDTHLAE
+472 NLILGKKMDVHLAE

-504 AIAEISKDLSS
+504 AIAEISRDLSS
-515 KRVMDRLLSGDVG
+515 HRVMDRLLSGDVG

-547 QSVLVVPTTLLAHQH
+547 QSALVVPTTLLAHQH

-575 KVARLDRYASEKNKL
+575 KVARLDRYVSEKNKL
-590 LKAVELGLI
+590 LKAVELGQVDALI
-599 DVLVGTHAIL
+599 GTHAIL

-618 VVVDEEHKFGVKQK
+618 MVVDEEHKFGVKQK

-652 PRTLNMALSQIKSIS
+652 PRTLNMALSQIKGIS

-741 KSEEIM
+741 ESEEIM

-785 LADLHQLRGRVGRGK
+785 LADLHQLRGRVGRGR

-825 LEKNSYLGSGESI
+825 LEKNSYLGSGESV

-917 LSLCENVDEVGQI
+917 LSLCENTDEVGQI

-954 KILANQLGILKLSN
+954 KILANQLGIIKLSN
-968 FNQNITL
+968 FNQNITI
-975 TYSDEKKESLK
+975 TYSDGNKESLK

-994 ILETLLKHLRAQI
+994 ILETLLKHLHAQI
-1007 SLKQR
+1007 SLK

>member
-41 TKAILFPEF
+41 IKAVLFPEF

-64 FLQLLGGLREF
+64 FLQLLGALREF

-84 AIIIAPISALL
+84 TIIIAPISALL

-194 FSLDEPSYKDLKTKV
+194 FSLDESSYKDLKIKV

-231 KANDLLH
+231 KAQDLLSV
-238 AYKSVISPKAL
+238 YKSIISPRAL

-255 ASLNELDCERFKSLK
+255 AGLNELNYERFKFLK
-270 VLENAQGYE
+270 VLENAHGYE

-308 ILDNVL
+308 ILDNAISVL
-314 GTIKKSNMDNVLG
+314 DAG
-327 TIEKSN
+327 N

-343 NFKTPDGIFISL
+343 NFKTPDRIFISL

-375 PGEWVVHDDY
+375 AGEWVVHDDY

-390 SQLVQHSVLG
+390 SQLIQHSILG

-472 NLILGKKMDTHLAE
+472 NLILGKKMDVHLAE

-515 KRVMDRLLSGDVG
+515 HRVMDRLLSGDVG
-528 FGKTEVAMH
+528 FGKTEVVMH

-547 QSVLVVPTTLLAHQH
+547 QSALVVPTTLLARQH

-575 KVARLDRYASEKNKL
+575 KVARLDRYIKTSEKSKL
-590 LKAVELGLI
+590 LKAVELGQVDALI
-599 DVLVGTHAIL
+599 GTHAIL
-609 GAKFKNLGL
+609 GTKFKNLGL
-618 VVVDEEHKFGVKQK
+618 MVVDEEHKFGVKQK

-652 PRTLNMALSQIKSIS
+652 PRTLNMALSQIKGIS

-723 NLIPKLKIA
+723 ELIPKLKIA

-741 KSEEIM
+741 ESEEVM

-808 IEDQKS
+808 IEDQKN

-954 KILANQLGILKLSN
+954 KILANQLGIIKLSN

-975 TYSDEKKESLK
+975 TYSDENKESLK

-1007 SLKQR
+1007 SLKRR

>member
-26 ESELAKEVISYFKPN
+26 ESKLAKEVINYFKPHI
-41 TKAILFPEF
+41 KAVLFPEF

-84 AIIIAPISALL
+84 TIIIAPISALL

-163 DTECESIKEFD
+163 DTECESIKELD

-194 FSLDEPSYKDLKTKV
+194 FSLDESSYKDLKTKV

-220 LTSFGLWFLGE
+220 LTSFGLWFLEE
-231 KANDLLH
+231 KAQDLLSV
-238 AYKSVISPKAL
+238 YKSVISPRAL

-255 ASLNELDCERFKSLK
+255 ASLNELDYERFKFLK

-279 DLEIHA
+279 DLEIHV

-314 GTIKKSNMDNVLG
+314 GAL
-327 TIEKSN
+327 EKSS

-375 PGEWVVHDDY
+375 PGEWVVHDNY

-436 PVKDRLGKGSF
+436 PAKDRLGKGSF

-457 LLEIAGK
+457 LLEIASK

-472 NLILGKKMDTHLAE
+472 NLILGKRMDVHLAE

-515 KRVMDRLLSGDVG
+515 HRVMDRLLSGDVG

-547 QSVLVVPTTLLAHQH
+547 QSTLVVPTTLLAHQH

-590 LKAVELGLI
+590 LKAVELGQV

-652 PRTLNMALSQIKSIS
+652 PRTLNMALSQIKGIS

-688 ELLKEIIYRELRRNG
+688 ELLKEIIHRELRRNG

-723 NLIPKLKIA
+723 DLIPKLKIA

-741 KSEEIM
+741 ESEEIM

-1007 SLKQR
+1007 SLKRR

>member
-255 ASLNELDCERFKSLK
+255 ASLNEVDGERFKSLK

-291 IALHSNH
+291 IALHSNR

-308 ILDNVL
+308 ILNNAISAL
-314 GTIKKSNMDNVLG
+314 
-327 TIEKSN
+327 EKSHI
-333 MECVIAPFVL
+333 ECVIAPFVL

-375 PGEWVVHDDY
+375 AGEWVVHDDY

-405 LEIAYLGEDKLL
+405 LEIAYWGEDKLL

-436 PVKDRLGKGSF
+436 PTKDRLGKGSF
-447 LKLKAKVRTK
+447 LKLKAKIKTK
-457 LLEIAGK
+457 LLEIASK

-515 KRVMDRLLSGDVG
+515 KKVMDRLLSGDVG

-547 QSVLVVPTTLLAHQH
+547 QSALVVPTTLLAHQH

-599 DVLVGTHAIL
+599 DVLVGTHAIFC
-609 GAKFKNLGL
+609 AKFKNLGL

-652 PRTLNMALSQIKSIS
+652 PRTLNMALSQIKGIS
-667 SLKTPPTDRKPSRTF
+667 SLKIPPTDRKPSRTF

-688 ELLKEIIYRELRRNG
+688 ELLKEIIHRELRRNG

-723 NLIPKLKIA
+723 DLIPKLKIA

-741 KSEEIM
+741 ESEETM

-859 IKNIGYALYTRMLE
+859 IKNIGYALYMRMLE

-888 SVEIQLG
+888 SVEIQLS
-895 VSAFLNPEL
+895 VSAFLNSEL

-917 LSLCENVDEVGQI
+917 LSLCENTDEVGQI

-942 DLSAQFLQIITL
+942 DLSTQFLQIITL
-954 KILANQLGILKLSN
+954 KILANQLGIIKLSN

-975 TYSDEKKESLK
+975 TYNDEHKESLK

-1007 SLKQR
+1007 SLKRR

>member
-26 ESELAKEVISYFKPN
+26 ESKLAKEVINYFKPN
-41 TKAILFPEF
+41 IKAILFPEF

-84 AIIIAPISALL
+84 VIIIAPISALL

-148 DIYAPNSKAY
+148 DIYVPNSKAY

-163 DTECESIKEFD
+163 DTECESIKELD

-255 ASLNELDCERFKSLK
+255 ASLNELDCERFNFLK
-270 VLENAQGYE
+270 VLETPQGYE

-314 GTIKKSNMDNVLG
+314 GTI
-327 TIEKSN
+327 EKSS

-472 NLILGKKMDTHLAE
+472 NLILGKKMDVHLAE

-504 AIAEISKDLSS
+504 AIAEISRDLSS
-515 KRVMDRLLSGDVG
+515 HRVMDRLLSGDVG

-547 QSVLVVPTTLLAHQH
+547 QSALVVPTTLLAHQH

-575 KVARLDRYASEKNKL
+575 KVARLDRYVSEKNKL
-590 LKAVELGLI
+590 LKAVELGQVDALI
-599 DVLVGTHAIL
+599 GTHAIL

-618 VVVDEEHKFGVKQK
+618 MVVDEEHKFGVKQK

-652 PRTLNMALSQIKSIS
+652 PRTLNMALSQIKGIS

-688 ELLKEIIYRELRRNG
+688 ELLKEIIHRELRRNG

-723 NLIPKLKIA
+723 ELIPKLKIA

-741 KSEEIM
+741 ESEEIM

-859 IKNIGYALYTRMLE
+859 IKNIGYALYTHMLE

-954 KILANQLGILKLSN
+954 KILANQLGIVKLSN

-975 TYSDEKKESLK
+975 TYNDEHKESLK

-1007 SLKQR
+1007 SLKRR

>member
-6 LYRALNKGF
+6 LYRVLNKGF

-163 DTECESIKEFD
+163 DAECESIKEFD

-194 FSLDEPSYKDLKTKV
+194 FSLNEQSYKDLKTKV

-255 ASLNELDCERFKSLK
+255 ASLNELDNERFKFLK
-270 VLENAQGYE
+270 VLENVQGYE

-291 IALHSNH
+291 IALHSNR

-308 ILDNVL
+308 ILDNAISAL
-314 GTIKKSNMDNVLG
+314 
-327 TIEKSN
+327 EKSHI
-333 MECVIAPFVL
+333 ECVIAPFVL

-390 SQLVQHSVLG
+390 SQLIQHSVLG

-436 PVKDRLGKGSF
+436 PTKDRLGKGSF
-447 LKLKAKVRTK
+447 LKLKAKVKTK
-457 LLEIAGK
+457 LLEIASK

-486 LEVFK
+486 LEIFK

-547 QSVLVVPTTLLAHQH
+547 QSALVVPTTLLAHQH
-562 FETLRAR
+562 FETLRVR

-575 KVARLDRYASEKNKL
+575 RVARLDRYASEKNKL
-590 LKAVELGLI
+590 LKAVGLGLI

-652 PRTLNMALSQIKSIS
+652 PRTLNMALSQIKGIS

-688 ELLKEIIYRELRRNG
+688 ELLKEIIHRELRRNG

-723 NLIPKLKIA
+723 ELIPKLKIA

-741 KSEEIM
+741 ESEEIM

-917 LSLCENVDEVGQI
+917 LSLCENTDEVGQI

-954 KILANQLGILKLSN
+954 KILANQLGIIKLSN
-968 FNQNITL
+968 FNQNITI
-975 TYSDEKKESLK
+975 TYSDEKKENLK

-994 ILETLLKHLRAQI
+994 ILETLLKHLHAQI
-1007 SLKQR
+1007 SLKRH

>member
-84 AIIIAPISALL
+84 TIIIAPISALL

-163 DTECESIKEFD
+163 DMECESIKEFD

-194 FSLDEPSYKDLKTKV
+194 FSLNEQSYKDLKTKV

-255 ASLNELDCERFKSLK
+255 TSLNELDNERFKFLK
-270 VLENAQGYE
+270 VLENPQGYE

-285 HALEGF
+285 HALESF
-291 IALHSNH
+291 IALHSNR

-308 ILDNVL
+308 ILDNAISTL
-314 GTIKKSNMDNVLG
+314 
-327 TIEKSN
+327 EKSHI
-333 MECVIAPFVL
+333 ECVIAPFVL

-375 PGEWVVHDDY
+375 AGEWVVHDDY

-405 LEIAYLGEDKLL
+405 LEIAYWGEDKLL

-436 PVKDRLGKGSF
+436 PTKDRLGKGSF
-447 LKLKAKVRTK
+447 LKLKAKVKTK

-486 LEVFK
+486 LEIFK

-547 QSVLVVPTTLLAHQH
+547 QSTLVVPTTLLAHQH

-590 LKAVELGLI
+590 LKAVELGLV

-652 PRTLNMALSQIKSIS
+652 PRTLNMALSQIKGIS
-667 SLKTPPTDRKPSRTF
+667 SLKIPPTDRKPSRTF

-688 ELLKEIIYRELRRNG
+688 ELLKEIIHRELRRNG

-723 NLIPKLKIA
+723 DLIPKLKIA
-732 ILHSQINAN
+732 ILHSQISAHE
-741 KSEEIM
+741 SEETM

-888 SVEIQLG
+888 SVEIQLS

-917 LSLCENVDEVGQI
+917 LSLCENTDEVGQI

-954 KILANQLGILKLSN
+954 KILANQLGIIKLSN
-968 FNQNITL
+968 FNQNITI

-994 ILETLLKHLRAQI
+994 ILGILLKHLRAQI
-1007 SLKQR
+1007 SLKRH

>member
-84 AIIIAPISALL
+84 TIIIAPISALL

-194 FSLDEPSYKDLKTKV
+194 FSLDESSYKDLKTKV

-255 ASLNELDCERFKSLK
+255 ASLNELDGERFTFLK
-270 VLENAQGYE
+270 VLENPQGYE

-285 HALEGF
+285 HALESF
-291 IALHSNH
+291 IALHSNR

-308 ILDNVL
+308 ILDNAISVL
-314 GTIKKSNMDNVLG
+314 
-327 TIEKSN
+327 EKSN
-333 MECVIAPFVL
+333 IECVIAPFVL

-436 PVKDRLGKGSF
+436 PIKDRLGKGSF

-472 NLILGKKMDTHLAE
+472 NLILGKKMDVHLAE

-515 KRVMDRLLSGDVG
+515 HRVMDRLLSGDVG

-547 QSVLVVPTTLLAHQH
+547 QSALVVPTTLLAHQH
-562 FETLRAR
+562 FKTLRAR

-590 LKAVELGLI
+590 LKAVGLGLV
-599 DVLVGTHAIL
+599 DVLVGTHAVL
-609 GAKFKNLGL
+609 GTKFKNLGL

-652 PRTLNMALSQIKSIS
+652 PRTLNMALSQIKGIS

-723 NLIPKLKIA
+723 ELIPKLKIA

-741 KSEEIM
+741 ESEEIM

-917 LSLCENVDEVGQI
+917 LSLCENTDEVGQI

-954 KILANQLGILKLSN
+954 KILANQLGIIKLSN

-975 TYSDEKKESLK
+975 TYNDEHKESLK

-1007 SLKQR
+1007 SLKRR

>member
-41 TKAILFPEF
+41 IKAILFPEF

-84 AIIIAPISALL
+84 TIIIAPISALL

-148 DIYAPNSKAY
+148 DIYVPNSKAY

-163 DTECESIKEFD
+163 DTECESIKELD

-255 ASLNELDCERFKSLK
+255 ASLNELDCERFKFLK

-291 IALHSNH
+291 ITLHSHH

-314 GTIKKSNMDNVLG
+314 GTI
-327 TIEKSN
+327 EKSSIQ
-333 MECVIAPFVL
+333 CVIAPFVL

-436 PVKDRLGKGSF
+436 PAKDRLGKGSF

-472 NLILGKKMDTHLAE
+472 NLILGKKMDVYLAE

-504 AIAEISKDLSS
+504 AIAEISRDLSS

-575 KVARLDRYASEKNKL
+575 KVARLDRYVSEKNKL
-590 LKAVELGLI
+590 LKAVELGQV

-652 PRTLNMALSQIKSIS
+652 PRTLNMALSQIKGIS

-688 ELLKEIIYRELRRNG
+688 ELLKEIVHRELRRNG

-723 NLIPKLKIA
+723 DLIPKLKIA

-741 KSEEIM
+741 ESEEIM

-895 VSAFLNPEL
+895 VSAFLNPEF

-954 KILANQLGILKLSN
+954 KILANQLGIIKLSN
-968 FNQNITL
+968 FNQNITI

-1007 SLKQR
+1007 SLKRR

>member
-26 ESELAKEVISYFKPN
+26 ESKLAKEVINYFKPN
-41 TKAILFPEF
+41 IKAVLFPEF

-148 DIYAPNSKAY
+148 DIYVPNSKAY

-238 AYKSVISPKAL
+238 TYKSIISPRAL

-255 ASLNELDCERFKSLK
+255 ASLNESDDERFKSLK

-314 GTIKKSNMDNVLG
+314 GTI
-327 TIEKSN
+327 EKSS

-355 NSFERKKKRQK
+355 NSFERKKKHRK

-375 PGEWVVHDDY
+375 AGEWVVHDDY

-436 PVKDRLGKGSF
+436 PAKDRLGKGSF
-447 LKLKAKVRTK
+447 LKLKAKVRAK

-472 NLILGKKMDTHLAE
+472 NLILGKKMDVHLAE

-504 AIAEISKDLSS
+504 AIAEISRDLSS

-547 QSVLVVPTTLLAHQH
+547 QSTLVVPTTLLAHQH

-575 KVARLDRYASEKNKL
+575 KVARLDRYVSEKNKL
-590 LKAVELGLI
+590 LKAVELGQVDALI
-599 DVLVGTHAIL
+599 GTHAIL

-652 PRTLNMALSQIKSIS
+652 PRTLNMALSQIKGIS

-723 NLIPKLKIA
+723 GLIPKLKIA

-808 IEDQKS
+808 IEDQKN

-917 LSLCENVDEVGQI
+917 LSLCENVGEVGQI

-954 KILANQLGILKLSN
+954 KILANQLGIIKLSN

-1007 SLKQR
+1007 SLKRR

>member
-84 AIIIAPISALL
+84 TIIIAPISALL

-148 DIYAPNSKAY
+148 DIYVPNSKAY

-174 PTTQMSLK
+174 PATQMSLK

-238 AYKSVISPKAL
+238 AYKSVISPKTL

-270 VLENAQGYE
+270 VLENPQGYE

-308 ILDNVL
+308 ILDNAISAL
-314 GTIKKSNMDNVLG
+314 
-327 TIEKSN
+327 EKSS

-436 PVKDRLGKGSF
+436 PAKDRLGKGSF

-457 LLEIAGK
+457 LLEIASK

-472 NLILGKKMDTHLAE
+472 NLILGKKMDVHLAE

-590 LKAVELGLI
+590 LKAVELGLV

-652 PRTLNMALSQIKSIS
+652 PRTLNMALSQIKGIS

-723 NLIPKLKIA
+723 ELIPKLKIA

-1007 SLKQR
+1007 SLKRR

>member
-26 ESELAKEVISYFKPN
+26 ESKLAKEVISYFKPN

-84 AIIIAPISALL
+84 TIIIAPISALL

-255 ASLNELDCERFKSLK
+255 ASLNELDGERFKFLK
-270 VLENAQGYE
+270 VLENPQGYE

-308 ILDNVL
+308 ILDNAISAL
-314 GTIKKSNMDNVLG
+314 
-327 TIEKSN
+327 EKSN
-333 MECVIAPFVL
+333 IECVIAPFVL

-366 SKLALNELN
+366 SRLALNELN

-390 SQLVQHSVLG
+390 SQLIQHSVLG

-436 PVKDRLGKGSF
+436 PAKDRLGKGSF
-447 LKLKAKVRTK
+447 LKLKAKVKTK

-504 AIAEISKDLSS
+504 AITEISKDLSS

-547 QSVLVVPTTLLAHQH
+547 QSTLVVPTTLLAHQH

-590 LKAVELGLI
+590 LKAVELGLV

-652 PRTLNMALSQIKSIS
+652 PRTLNMALSQIKGIS

-723 NLIPKLKIA
+723 ELIPKLKIA

-917 LSLCENVDEVGQI
+917 LSLCENTDEVGQI

-975 TYSDEKKESLK
+975 TYSDGKKESLK

-1007 SLKQR
+1007 SLK

>member
-6 LYRALNKGF
+6 LYGALNKGF

-84 AIIIAPISALL
+84 VIIIAPISALL

-194 FSLDEPSYKDLKTKV
+194 FSLNEPSYKDLKTKV

-255 ASLNELDCERFKSLK
+255 ASLNELDGERFKFIK
-270 VLENAQGYE
+270 VLENPQGYE

-285 HALEGF
+285 HALESF
-291 IALHSNH
+291 IALHSNR

-308 ILDNVL
+308 ILDNAISAL
-314 GTIKKSNMDNVLG
+314 
-327 TIEKSN
+327 EKSHI
-333 MECVIAPFVL
+333 ECVIAPFVL

-375 PGEWVVHDDY
+375 AGEWVVHDDY

-405 LEIAYLGEDKLL
+405 LEIAYWGEDKLL

-547 QSVLVVPTTLLAHQH
+547 QSALVVPTTLLAHQH

-652 PRTLNMALSQIKSIS
+652 PRTLNMALSQIKGIS
-667 SLKTPPTDRKPSRTF
+667 SLKIPPTDRKPSRTF

-688 ELLKEIIYRELRRNG
+688 ELLKEIIHRELRRNG

-723 NLIPKLKIA
+723 DLIPKLKIA
-732 ILHSQINAN
+732 ILHSQISAHE
-741 KSEEIM
+741 SEEIM

-888 SVEIQLG
+888 SVEIQLS

-917 LSLCENVDEVGQI
+917 LSLCENIDEVGQI

-935 DRFGKID
+935 DRFGRID

-954 KILANQLGILKLSN
+954 KILANQLGIIKLSN
-968 FNQNITL
+968 FNQNITI

>member
-194 FSLDEPSYKDLKTKV
+194 FSLNEQSYKDLKAKV

-220 LTSFGLWFLGE
+220 LTSFGLWFLEE

-255 ASLNELDCERFKSLK
+255 ASLNELDNERFKFLK
-270 VLENAQGYE
+270 VLESPQGYE

-285 HALEGF
+285 HALESF
-291 IALHSNH
+291 IALHSNR

-308 ILDNVL
+308 ILDNAISAL
-314 GTIKKSNMDNVLG
+314 
-327 TIEKSN
+327 EKSHI
-333 MECVIAPFVL
+333 ECVIAPFVL

-355 NSFERKKKRQK
+355 NSFERKKKHQK

-375 PGEWVVHDDY
+375 AGEWVVHDDY

-405 LEIAYLGEDKLL
+405 LEIAYFGEDKLL

-436 PVKDRLGKGSF
+436 PTKDRLGKGSF
-447 LKLKAKVRTK
+447 LKLKAKVKTK

-609 GAKFKNLGL
+609 GTKFKNLGL

-652 PRTLNMALSQIKSIS
+652 PRTLNMALSQIKGIS
-667 SLKTPPTDRKPSRTF
+667 SLKIPPTDRKPSRTF

-688 ELLKEIIYRELRRNG
+688 ELLKEIIHRELRRNG

-723 NLIPKLKIA
+723 DLIPKLKIA

-741 KSEEIM
+741 ESEEIM

-888 SVEIQLG
+888 SVEIQLS

-917 LSLCENVDEVGQI
+917 LSLCENTDEVGQI

-954 KILANQLGILKLSN
+954 KILANQLGIIKLSN
-968 FNQNITL
+968 FNQNITI
-975 TYSDEKKESLK
+975 TYSGEKKESLK

-994 ILETLLKHLRAQI
+994 ILETLLKHLRTQI
-1007 SLKQR
+1007 SLKRH

>member
-26 ESELAKEVISYFKPN
+26 ESKLAKEVISYFKPN
-41 TKAILFPEF
+41 TKAVLFPEF

-84 AIIIAPISALL
+84 TIIIAPISALL

-112 EKYNLKD
+112 GKYNLKD

-136 VEGEASFRGDIV
+136 VEGEASFMGDIV
-148 DIYAPNSKAY
+148 DIYIPNSKAY

-163 DTECESIKEFD
+163 DAECESIKELD

-194 FSLDEPSYKDLKTKV
+194 FSLDESSYKDLKTKV

-231 KANDLLH
+231 KAQDLLSV
-238 AYKSVISPKAL
+238 YKSVISPKAL

-255 ASLNELDCERFKSLK
+255 ASLNELNYERFKFLK

-285 HALEGF
+285 HAIEGF
-291 IALHSNH
+291 IALHSNR

-308 ILDNVL
+308 ILDNAISAL
-314 GTIKKSNMDNVLG
+314 
-327 TIEKSN
+327 EKSN
-333 MECVIAPFVL
+333 IECVIAPFVL

-436 PVKDRLGKGSF
+436 PAKDRLGKGSF

-457 LLEIAGK
+457 LLEIASK

-472 NLILGKKMDTHLAE
+472 NLILGKKMDVHLAE

-537 AIFCAFLNGF
+537 AIFCTFLNGF
-547 QSVLVVPTTLLAHQH
+547 QSALVVPTTLLAHQH

-590 LKAVELGLI
+590 LKAVELGQV

-609 GAKFKNLGL
+609 GAKFKNLSL

-652 PRTLNMALSQIKSIS
+652 PRTLNMALSQIKGIS

-688 ELLKEIIYRELRRNG
+688 KLLKEIIYRELRRNG

-723 NLIPKLKIA
+723 GLIPKLKIA

-741 KSEEIM
+741 ESEEIM

-825 LEKNSYLGSGESI
+825 LEKNSYLGSGESV

-954 KILANQLGILKLSN
+954 KILANQLGIIKLSN

-1007 SLKQR
+1007 SLKRR

>member
-26 ESELAKEVISYFKPN
+26 ESKLAKEVISYFKPN
-41 TKAILFPEF
+41 TKAVLFPEF

-84 AIIIAPISALL
+84 TIIIAPISALL

-112 EKYNLKD
+112 EKYNLKE

-163 DTECESIKEFD
+163 DTECESIKELD

-194 FSLDEPSYKDLKTKV
+194 FSLDEPFYKDLKTKV

-220 LTSFGLWFLGE
+220 LTSFGLWFLEE
-231 KANDLLH
+231 KAQDLLSV
-238 AYKSVISPKAL
+238 YKSVISPRAL

-255 ASLNELDCERFKSLK
+255 ASLNELDDERFKFLK

-291 IALHSNH
+291 IALHSHH

-314 GTIKKSNMDNVLG
+314 GAL
-327 TIEKSN
+327 EKSSIQ
-333 MECVIAPFVL
+333 CVIAPFVL

-472 NLILGKKMDTHLAE
+472 NLILGKKMDVHLAE

-504 AIAEISKDLSS
+504 AIAEISRDLSS

-547 QSVLVVPTTLLAHQH
+547 QSTLVVPTTLLAHQH

-590 LKAVELGLI
+590 LKAVELGQV

-652 PRTLNMALSQIKSIS
+652 PRTLNMALSQIKGIS

-935 DRFGKID
+935 DRFGKMD

-994 ILETLLKHLRAQI
+994 ILETLLKHLHAQI
-1007 SLKQR
+1007 SLKRR